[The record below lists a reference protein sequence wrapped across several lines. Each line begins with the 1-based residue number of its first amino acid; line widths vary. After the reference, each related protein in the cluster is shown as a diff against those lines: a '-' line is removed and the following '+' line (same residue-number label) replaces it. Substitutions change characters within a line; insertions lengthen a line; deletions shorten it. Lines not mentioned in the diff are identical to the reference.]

1 MDLKKKLLIIFLIIY
16 LIIFYCWKYIIG
28 FDSTEKTNNIEL
40 KVPEQVNTNPNP
52 IKNLITLTQTQSEK
66 SSEPVTIKIDDI
78 EGFNANTNSEILSN
92 SSSINLSMDCETK
105 YDEGTKQTKT
115 SCEIKINSDGS
126 DITNYTYKTNWV
138 EGFDNSTGSEDKIK
152 PKYPEMK
159 TPRNIWVYWENINRS
174 KYPTHIKLCLDSI
187 KKHLGTKYNL
197 QILNEK
203 SIREYLPDARGDF
216 DNLMVAQKVDYYR
229 IALLY
234 KYGGIWLDADIIV
247 MQDLEPIFRK
257 LDEGYDYVGFG
268 CTGAQCSNGKFRPS
282 NWVLGARPSSV
293 LMELVLDKLN
303 TKLSNR
309 DKDSKQD
316 DSTYHDY
323 GKMVIWEALDD
334 LKPQGYDYYHFTSEY
349 DGTRDSNKYWVH
361 TPEFFK
367 TNPTKLLDES
377 KVLFMVLYNSEISS
391 RKDLHWIR
399 DCTDSELLY
408 SKIWL
413 GELYRKAL
421 GII

>member
-1 MDLKKKLLIIFLIIY
+1 MVGKKNLLIILLIIY

-28 FDSTEKTNNIEL
+28 FESTEKVNNNLDSIIEL
-40 KVPEQVNTNPNP
+40 DVQAKPNP
-52 IKNLITLTQTQSEK
+52 IENLIAQSEK
-66 SSEPVTIKIDDI
+66 TSEPVTIKIEDI
-78 EGFNANTNSEILSN
+78 ESFDTNSNPEILSN
-92 SSSINLSMDCETK
+92 SSSINLSMECKTK
-105 YDEGTKQTKT
+105 YDEETKQTKT
-115 SCEIKINSDGS
+115 SCDVKINSDGS
-126 DITNYTYKTNWV
+126 DLTNYTYKTNWV
-138 EGFDNSTGSEDKIK
+138 EGFANTSGSGDKIK
-152 PKYPEMK
+152 AKYPEMK

-203 SIREYLPDARGDF
+203 SIREYLPDIRGDF

-229 IALLY
+229 IALLH

-282 NWVLGARPSSV
+282 NWVLGARPASV
-293 LMELVLDKLN
+293 LMELILDKLN
-303 TKLSNR
+303 TKLNNR
-309 DKDSKQD
+309 KKDTEQN

-349 DGTRDSNKYWVH
+349 DGTRDSDKYWIH

-377 KVLFMVLYNSEISS
+377 KVLFMVLYNSEITP

-399 DCTDSELLY
+399 DCTDSDLLY

>member
-1 MDLKKKLLIIFLIIY
+1 MVGKKNLLIILLLIF
-16 LIIFYCWKYIIG
+16 LIIFYCWKYIIK
-28 FDSTEKTNNIEL
+28 FESKEKVDNNLNNQIEL
-40 KVPEQVNTNPNP
+40 PINP
-52 IKNLITLTQTQSEK
+52 IENLITESDK
-66 SSEPVTIKIDDI
+66 SSAPITITSKDI
-78 EGFNANTNSEILSN
+78 EAFDISPEVLAN
-92 SSSINLSMDCETK
+92 SSSINLSMECKTN
-105 YDEGTKQTKT
+105 YDSDSKQTKT
-115 SCEIKINSDGS
+115 TCDVKINSDGS
-126 DITNYTYKTNWV
+126 DITNYIYKTNWV
-138 EGFDNSTGSEDKIK
+138 EGFSNTNVDKIK
-152 PKYPEMK
+152 AKYPQMK
-159 TPRNIWVYWENINRS
+159 TPRNIWVYWENINRT
-174 KYPTHIKLCLDSI
+174 KYPTHIKLCLDTI

-203 SIREYLPDARGDF
+203 SIKEYLPDIRADF

-229 IALLY
+229 IALLH

-282 NWVLGARPSSV
+282 NWVLGARPGSV

-303 TKLSNR
+303 TKLTNR
-309 DKDSKQD
+309 DKNTEQN

-349 DGTRDSNKYWVH
+349 DGTRDLNKYWVH

-367 TNPTKLLDES
+367 TNPTKLLNEP
-377 KVLFMVLYNSEISS
+377 KVLFMVLYNSEISGQPD
-391 RKDLHWIR
+391 KHWIR
-399 DCTDSELLY
+399 DCTDSDLLY